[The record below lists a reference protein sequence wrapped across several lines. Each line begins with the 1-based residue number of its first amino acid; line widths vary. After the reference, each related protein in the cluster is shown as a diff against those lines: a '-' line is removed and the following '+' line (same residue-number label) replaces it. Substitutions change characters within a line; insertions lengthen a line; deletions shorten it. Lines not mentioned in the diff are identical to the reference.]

1 MRYQA
6 LFVGL
11 EGETAK
17 SFVLEAKVDFAARHG
32 EAARLLSN
40 ITVRRSGL

>member
-1 MRYQA
+1 VRYQA

-11 EGETAK
+11 EGETAE